1 MLDFLD
7 KELDSAV
14 SNKPALTWKPL
25 ALFVLY
31 RLTLACLILILLW
44 IERTPTPLGETD
56 PQAFFWL
63 SVSYLLFSSVMVL
76 AWALRWPPFRIQ
88 LYGQVLIDIAL
99 ITWMMHV
106 SGGVNSG
113 LGVLL
118 VVAVAGGSIL
128 SGGRTAIVFAAV
140 ASLATL
146 IEQGSAH
153 LQGSPSQGSYTQA
166 GLLGLAYFATA
177 VLGRVLAKR
186 SRESEALAT
195 QRGADLATMVQLSD
209 YVIQRMQTGILV
221 LDAADRVQLI
231 NESARGLLG
240 LTPGEAK
247 STIDDLNPKLA
258 RLLRG
263 WRRAPED
270 EPAAFQPTKNVPEVL
285 PRFARL
291 GGEKS
296 GGTLIFLEDTSSI
309 NQQAQHLKL
318 ASLGRLTA
326 SIAHEIR
333 NPLGAI
339 SHANQLLAESPHLD
353 REDRRFIEIIRE
365 QSQRMNNIVENILSL
380 SRRDRSQLSNFP
392 LGPWLDE
399 FIAEFSRSYNIEAGE
414 IVQVPYGQEITVRMD
429 PSQLHQVMWNLCQN
443 GLRYSPPQAHPKLK
457 LQPSVFLG
465 TQTPYLDVIDSGPG
479 VDPQVLDHIFEPFF
493 TTQQEGTGLGLY
505 LSRELCE
512 SNQAHL
518 NYFAQPGGGSC
529 FRITFADPR
538 RRQVA

>member
-7 KELDSAV
+7 KDLDSAI
-14 SNKPALTWKPL
+14 SNKSALTWKPL

-44 IERTPTPLGETD
+44 IERTPTPLGESD

-63 SVSYLLFSSVMVL
+63 SVSYLLFSSLMVL
-76 AWALRWPPFRIQ
+76 TWALRWPPFRIQ
-88 LYGQVLIDIAL
+88 LYGQVLIDIVL

-128 SGGRTAIVFAAV
+128 SGGRTAITFAAV

-146 IEQGSAH
+146 IEQGAAQW
-153 LQGSPSQGSYTQA
+153 QGSPSQGSYTQA

-177 VLGRVLAKR
+177 VLGRMLAKR

-195 QRGADLATMVQLSD
+195 QRGADLATMAQLSD

-221 LDAADRVQLI
+221 LDVADRVQLI
-231 NESARGLLG
+231 NESARLLLG
-240 LTPGEAK
+240 ITPAATK
-247 STIDDLNPKLA
+247 PSIDDLNAKLA

-263 WRRAPED
+263 WRRAPEE
-270 EPAAFQPTKNVPEVL
+270 EPAAFQPGKDAPEVV

-291 GGEKS
+291 GREKS

-339 SHANQLLAESPHLD
+339 SHANQLLAESPRLD
-353 REDRRFIEIIRE
+353 REDQRFIEIIRA
-365 QSQRMNNIVENILSL
+365 QSQRMNSIVENILSL
-380 SRRDRSQLSNFP
+380 SRRDRSQISNFP

-399 FIAEFSRSYNIEAGE
+399 FIAEFSRSHNIETGE
-414 IVQVPYGQEITVRMD
+414 IVHVPHEQEITVRMD
-429 PSQLHQVMWNLCQN
+429 PSQLHQVLWNLCQN
-443 GLRYSPPQAHPKLK
+443 GLRYSPPHAHPKLK
-457 LQPSVFLG
+457 LQPNVFLG
-465 TQTPYLDVIDSGPG
+465 TQTPYIDVIDSGPG
-479 VDPQVLDHIFEPFF
+479 VDPQAVDHIFEPFF

>member
-7 KELDSAV
+7 NDLDSAV

-31 RLTLACLILILLW
+31 RLTLAGLILILLW
-44 IERTPTPLGETD
+44 IEHTPTPLGETD

-63 SVSYLLFSSVMVL
+63 SVSYLLFSSLVL
-76 AWALRWPPFRIQ
+76 LMWALRWPPFRIQ
-88 LYGQVLIDIAL
+88 LYAQVLIDIVL

-128 SGGRTAIVFAAV
+128 SGGRTAITFAAV
-140 ASLATL
+140 ASLAIL
-146 IEQGSAH
+146 IEQGAAQ

-177 VLGRVLAKR
+177 VLGRILAKR

-195 QRGADLATMVQLSD
+195 QRGADLATMAQLSD

-221 LDAADRVQLI
+221 LDVADRVQLI
-231 NESARGLLG
+231 NESARVLLG
-240 LTPGEAK
+240 ITPGVTK
-247 STIDDLNPKLA
+247 SSIDDLNAKLA

-263 WRRAPED
+263 WRRTPEE
-270 EPAAFQPTKNVPEVL
+270 EPAAFQPGKDAPEVV
-285 PRFARL
+285 PRFAKL

-339 SHANQLLAESPHLD
+339 SHANQLLAESPRLD
-353 REDRRFIEIIRE
+353 REDQRFIEIIRA
-365 QSQRMNNIVENILSL
+365 QSQRMNSIVENILSL
-380 SRRDRSQLSNFP
+380 SRRDRSQLSNFL

-399 FIAEFSRSYNIEAGE
+399 FIAEFSRSYNIETGE
-414 IVQVPYGQEITVRMD
+414 IVQVPYEQEITVRMD
-429 PSQLHQVMWNLCQN
+429 PSQLHQVLWNLCQN

-457 LQPSVFLG
+457 LQPNVFLG
-465 TQTPYLDVIDSGPG
+465 TQTPYLDVIDAGPG
-479 VDPQVLDHIFEPFF
+479 VDPQAVDHIFEPFF

-518 NYFAQPGGGSC
+518 NYFAQPSGGSC

-538 RRQVA
+538 RRQVT

>member
-7 KELDSAV
+7 QDLDSTV

-31 RLTLACLILILLW
+31 RLTLSCLILILLW
-44 IERTPTPLGETD
+44 IERTPAPLGEMD
-56 PQAFFWL
+56 PQVFLWL
-63 SVSYLLFSSVMVL
+63 SVSYLLFSGVMAL
-76 AWALRWPPFRIQ
+76 AWARRWPPFRIQ
-88 LYGQVLIDIAL
+88 LHMQVLIDIVL
-99 ITWMMHV
+99 ISWMMHV

-128 SGGRTAIVFAAV
+128 GGGRTALVFAAV

-146 IEQGSAH
+146 IEQGAASW
-153 LQGSPSQGSYTQA
+153 QSFPSQGSYTQA

-177 VLGRVLAKR
+177 VLGRILVKR

-195 QRGADLATMVQLSD
+195 QRGADLATMAQLTD
-209 YVIQRMQTGILV
+209 YVVQRMQTGIVV
-221 LDAADRVQLI
+221 LDAADRVQLM
-231 NESARGLLG
+231 NESAKRLLSVP
-240 LTPGEAK
+240 PGA
-247 STIDDLNPKLA
+247 TNTALDDLNAKLA
-258 RLLRG
+258 RLLRA

-270 EPAAFQPTKNVPEVL
+270 EPGAFQPSKNVAEVL

-309 NQQAQHLKL
+309 TQQAQHLKL

-339 SHANQLLAESPHLD
+339 SHANQLLAESPNVGSA
-353 REDRRFIEIIRE
+353 DRRLIEIIRE
-365 QSQRMNNIVENILSL
+365 QSQRMNRIVENILSL
-380 SRRDRSQLSNFP
+380 SRRDRSQLSDFA
-392 LGPWLDE
+392 LDPWLDE
-399 FIAEFSRSYNIEAGE
+399 FIAEFTRSYTVAAGD
-414 IVQVPYGQEITVRMD
+414 IVHVNYEKGITVRMD
-429 PSQLHQVMWNLCQN
+429 PSQLHQVVWNLCQN
-443 GLRYSPPQAHPKLK
+443 GLRYSPAEAHPKLK
-457 LQPSVFLG
+457 LQPSVFAG
-465 TQTPYLDVIDSGPG
+465 TQVPYLDVVDFGPG
-479 VDPQVLDHIFEPFF
+479 VPLNAVDHIFEPFF
-493 TTQQEGTGLGLY
+493 TTQQGGTGLGLY

-538 RRQVA
+538 RRQVI